1 MNPLLKAG
9 LIFLTVAVSFTAYAA
24 DNSDP
29 GMQMLRTENY
39 SGAQAYFEAA
49 LQKNPQ
55 DAEAAAN
62 MAKLYL
68 SQGQAKTAV
77 DWAQKAV
84 ALAPKDAAYQSLLG
98 SAYSAYIDDVSIF
111 SKLGVAHKM
120 LAAFQQ
126 AVALDPNDADARSDL
141 SEYYSQAPGMAGGS
155 IDKANE
161 QIAALDKLDPVKA
174 ALARA
179 DMAIQ
184 KKDDQKAEAYLQT
197 AVKLDRTGNSDFVL
211 GAFLLSQNHFE
222 EAFAAFQDGIQ
233 KDPENSAGYYQVGKA
248 AILGKIHIQEGIVAL
263 QKYLTMPHGWHP
275 SVPTYKWAHYRLGL
289 LYGIAGD
296 KDNEKAQYEEALKLD
311 PDFKEAKKA
320 LASM

>member
-1 MNPLLKAG
+1 
-9 LIFLTVAVSFTAYAA
+9 
-24 DNSDP
+24 
-29 GMQMLRTENY
+29 MQMLRTETP
-39 SGAQAYFEAA
+39 GGTQTYFEAA

-77 DWAQKAV
+77 DSARWPV
-84 ALAPKDAAYQSLLG
+84 TGPIAPKDAAYQSLLG

-126 AVALDPNDADARSDL
+126 AVALDPNDADARSNL

-161 QIAALDKLDPVKA
+161 QIIKLDKLDPVKA

-197 AVKLDRTGNSDFVL
+197 AVKLEQQPVTAISYWG
-211 GAFLLSQNHFE
+211 HF
-222 EAFAAFQDGIQ
+222 F
-233 KDPENSAGYYQVGKA
+233 
-248 AILGKIHIQEGIVAL
+248 
-263 QKYLTMPHGWHP
+263 
-275 SVPTYKWAHYRLGL
+275 
-289 LYGIAGD
+289 
-296 KDNEKAQYEEALKLD
+296 
-311 PDFKEAKKA
+311 
-320 LASM
+320 